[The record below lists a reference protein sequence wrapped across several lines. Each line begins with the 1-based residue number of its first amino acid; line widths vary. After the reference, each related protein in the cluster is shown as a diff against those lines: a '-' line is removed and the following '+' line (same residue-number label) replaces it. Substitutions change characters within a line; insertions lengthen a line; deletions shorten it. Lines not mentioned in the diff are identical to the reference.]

1 MKKITKWWTELK
13 PEVKQKW
20 EIGLFTG
27 GMVIVFTISVLIISY
42 LSN

>member
-1 MKKITKWWTELK
+1 MKKVIKWWNELK

-27 GMVIVFTISVLIISY
+27 GMIIVFVILILIISC

>member
-1 MKKITKWWTELK
+1 MKKIIKWWNELK

-27 GMVIVFTISVLIISY
+27 GMVIVFLIVILIVSY
-42 LSN
+42 LGN